1 MKLTKFIFIGTV
13 VYLVLFLIDYLVT
26 LFSIDESG
34 EYKSTLGLNID
45 MTMNE
50 EELFTNFSL
59 TPQVLITFVSW
70 LLIVCLVYLV
80 AKRISQ
86 RRVFDK

>member
-26 LFSIDESG
+26 LFSINESG
-34 EYKSTLGLNID
+34 EYMSTLGLSID
-45 MTMNE
+45 MTMTE

-59 TPQVLITFVSW
+59 TPQVLVTFVSW
-70 LLIVCLVYLV
+70 LMIVCLVFLV
-80 AKRISQ
+80 AKRI
-86 RRVFDK
+86 RYGKVLNK

>member
-34 EYKSTLGLNID
+34 EYMSTLGLSID

-70 LLIVCLVYLV
+70 LLIICLVFLV
-80 AKRISQ
+80 AKRISH
-86 RRVFDK
+86 RKVLDK